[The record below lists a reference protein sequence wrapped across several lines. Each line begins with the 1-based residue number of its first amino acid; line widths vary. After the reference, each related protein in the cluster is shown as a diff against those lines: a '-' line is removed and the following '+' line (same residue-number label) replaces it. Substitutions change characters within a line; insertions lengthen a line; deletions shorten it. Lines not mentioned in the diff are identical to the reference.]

1 MLPNG
6 WKEVKLGE
14 CFDIQLGKM
23 LNESARKQEPQFPYI
38 ANVNVRWGALD
49 LSTLSSMFFSE
60 REKEKFAL
68 KKNDILMCE
77 GGEIG
82 RCVVLK
88 EDVQDVYY
96 QKACHRLR
104 TKNNLCDP
112 WYLYFYMSYIV
123 KSAKIIGLVG
133 ESSIAHL
140 PVEKV
145 EKILLTLPPLAEQKK
160 IAETLSVWDSAIE
173 KMEKLVALQNRR
185 FQQMLKK
192 HIVEKNDDGVWD
204 TCRIGDLFDAVTRKN
219 KENCKNVLTS
229 SAQLGL
235 VNQQEYY
242 KKSVSALDVTGYYLL
257 KKGEFAYNRSSS
269 TGYPFGVVK
278 RLDRYETGVLS
289 TLYLCMG
296 IKNEK
301 KCYSDFFVYLFES
314 GCLEKQL
321 SLICREG
328 ARNHG
333 LLNVSKEDFFNMS
346 VPVPSLNEQKRI
358 AEFLLANEK
367 ELSLLKQQLAL
378 YKKQKQGLMQKLL
391 TGEWRV

>member
-1 MLPNG
+1 M
-6 WKEVKLGE
+6 
-14 CFDIQLGKM
+14 
-23 LNESARKQEPQFPYI
+23 
-38 ANVNVRWGALD
+38 
-49 LSTLSSMFFSE
+49 
-60 REKEKFAL
+60 
-68 KKNDILMCE
+68 
-77 GGEIG
+77 
-82 RCVVLK
+82 
-88 EDVQDVYY
+88 
-96 QKACHRLR
+96 
-104 TKNNLCDP
+104 
-112 WYLYFYMSYIV
+112 
-123 KSAKIIGLVG
+123 
-133 ESSIAHL
+133 
-140 PVEKV
+140 
-145 EKILLTLPPLAEQKK
+145 
-160 IAETLSVWDSAIE
+160 
-173 KMEKLVALQNRR
+173 
-185 FQQMLKK
+185 
-192 HIVEKNDDGVWD
+192 
-204 TCRIGDLFDAVTRKN
+204 
-219 KENCKNVLTS
+219 
-229 SAQLGL
+229 
-235 VNQQEYY
+235 
-242 KKSVSALDVTGYYLL
+242 L

-391 TGEWRV
+391 TGEWRVK